1 MQHTSTGGGVGGSK
15 QGRCCRVSLLWLAVG
30 GGGRCNGCRAKAKLS
45 RVLEATDVQL
55 VKTEHCTCHDRCVR
69 LAGRPS

>member
-1 MQHTSTGGGVGGSK
+1 M
-15 QGRCCRVSLLWLAVG
+15 SLLWLAVG

-69 LAGRPS
+69 LAGMPS